1 MDGIENYKE
10 KEILVSK
17 NKNPINV
24 YWSTETLGEPDIDW
38 TFLYP
43 KPNTVFSELIKER
56 QDVKDTESYFFCPA
70 VSSKFKK
77 TLIFKN
83 SVNSFYEFGKN
94 EEDFYIKETPDTFIH
109 AQYVRKPS
117 IINKPTFAFN
127 LCYSFFADDSLDVSF
142 TPPYFH
148 KPQYLQSGSIIPG
161 EFNVGK
167 WFRPYICEIQMWE
180 ETGNFSLNAGEPL
193 FYAEFKTDRPINFY
207 RFNYSD
213 SLVKYQTANIR
224 SSSFFGPFQTLSKRY
239 ENFKQVGYKEKI
251 LTEIKKNLVDEEPYR
266 F

>member
-83 SVNSFYEFGKN
+83 SVNSFMNLAKMKK
-94 EEDFYIKETPDTFIH
+94 IFILKKH
-109 AQYVRKPS
+109 QILLYMH
-117 IINKPTFAFN
+117 NMLEN
-127 LCYSFFADDSLDVSF
+127 L
-142 TPPYFH
+142 
-148 KPQYLQSGSIIPG
+148 Q
-161 EFNVGK
+161 
-167 WFRPYICEIQMWE
+167 
-180 ETGNFSLNAGEPL
+180 
-193 FYAEFKTDRPINFY
+193 
-207 RFNYSD
+207 
-213 SLVKYQTANIR
+213 
-224 SSSFFGPFQTLSKRY
+224 
-239 ENFKQVGYKEKI
+239 
-251 LTEIKKNLVDEEPYR
+251 
-266 F
+266 